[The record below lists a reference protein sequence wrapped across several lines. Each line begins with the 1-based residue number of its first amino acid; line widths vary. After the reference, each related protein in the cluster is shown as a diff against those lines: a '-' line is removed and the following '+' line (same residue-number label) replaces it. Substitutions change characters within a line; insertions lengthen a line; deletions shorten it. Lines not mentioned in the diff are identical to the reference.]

1 MGHKKRT
8 VAPRSKPL
16 SSTAVV
22 DEDGSPPSVDVA
34 EQNLVATITNG
45 SLSRNDA
52 LVVIDSE
59 SNSSS
64 SSLAASYA
72 SIKLECERALTSL
85 RRGNHTKASRLMK
98 DLSSKYENSPY
109 SALIHRVQGTVYV
122 KVASIIDDPNMK
134 QRHLRNAI
142 ESAKKAVSLSPY
154 SIEFAHFYANL
165 LYEVAN
171 DGKEYEEVVQECERA
186 LAIENPIDPAKE
198 SLQEESQQKI
208 STPEARISHIHGELH
223 NLIQKSN
230 FASISSWMKNIGTG
244 EEKFRLIPIRRVSE
258 DPMELRL
265 VQGRRPNEIKK
276 ATKTPEER
284 RKEIEVRV
292 AAARLLQKKSET
304 VKSQNDGDKGLDSTA
319 GSGQRAGDRR
329 RSGNAKKNASST
341 ERRSWV
347 QSYWNSISLDVKKE
361 LLRVRISDLKAHFS
375 ISKDRFAIEVL
386 SDALPFAETHK
397 TWKFWR
403 CCRCYE
409 KFADSQSH
417 VHHVVHDH
425 MGALPPKMQSVIPQN
440 VDNEW
445 VEMLLNCSWRPLDVN
460 SAVKMF
466 DKQSRS
472 QDHGFLDESYV
483 RDDGEG
489 IKDGY
494 VEAFCHEDKW
504 DSFPRRKKVGD
515 RPNGDIVESR
525 KNKKT
530 SDIDFTGCDEDGGPK
545 NCLLSEGF
553 PLLDDPERAKLLERI
568 RAVFEALI
576 KNKYLA
582 STHLSKVMHFAVEE
596 LQGLPF
602 GSQLLNYK
610 IDQSPLCICFLGPEE
625 LKKVL
630 KYLQELSH
638 SCGLGRYPEKIGAVD
653 ETSNG
658 CHGFENLDKIVF
670 SEDSTCLLFDQHFLQ
685 RKLSPSSCA
694 DAVSND
700 RNAAVLSAYQYQDG
714 VFIDPDAMLSWL
726 FTGPSSVEALASWR
740 LAREEKSQQGMEI
753 LRLLEKE
760 YYDLQG
766 LCERKCEHL
775 SYEEALQVVE
785 DLCLEE
791 GKKREHE
798 TEFVRQSYDSV
809 LRKRRELIES
819 DNDTTIISNRFEL
832 EAISNVLKEA
842 ESLNVNQ
849 FGFDETYGG
858 GTSQF
863 CDLESGEE
871 DDWRLKDYLHQVDS
885 SVEVAIQRQKEHVS
899 IELSKTD
906 ARIMRVVTGMQRLES
921 KLEPASAQDC
931 RRIVVPLLKSFLR
944 AHLEDLAEKD
954 ATEKS
959 DAAREAFLAEL
970 ALDSEK
976 SSSGGNGKSK
986 HAHEKTKDKKKNREY
1001 RKAKDSKP
1009 NSGNE
1014 FHVLHHETVDHV
1026 LFPLVH
1032 DGDDQE
1038 SEVPQTDNSLDLQE
1052 EEYKRMIE
1060 LEAEERKLEETLEY
1074 QRRIENEAKQ
1084 KHLAEQHKRTA
1095 RTIQG
1100 KTDAVMNPDT
1110 YLKCCDIDQKINEQ
1124 WKSTEKNNVPLN
1136 SSEGL
1141 SKNFPERMAQRDGL
1155 SNKGTPEDGI
1165 LISDKRSGRKSRRQ
1179 KDSSKFNEGNY
1190 QSGSSE
1196 RENTEVSE
1204 SKALHSSHETNG
1216 TRDSGMK
1223 TLRQLHVEE
1232 DDEERFQADLK
1243 RAVRQSLDAFHAQQK
1258 FPLLASSGAQR
1269 MISKTGDLGNETSLG
1284 NAKEMDVYGTGLKN
1298 EVGEYNCFLNVI
1310 IQSLWH
1316 LRQFR
1321 DEFLR
1326 RSASEHDHV
1335 GDPCVVCALYDIFT
1349 SLNMASTEM
1358 QREAIAP
1365 TSLRIALSNLY
1376 PESNFFQEAQMNDAS
1391 EVLGVIFD
1399 CLHRSF
1405 TSSLGVSDA
1414 ESADSSCMG
1423 SWDCSSNA
1431 CTVHSLFGMDIFER
1445 MNCYNCGLESRHLKY
1460 TSFFHNINAS
1470 ALRTMKIMC
1479 PESSFDELLN
1489 VVEMN
1494 HQLACDPE
1502 VGGCEKL
1509 NYIHHILSAPPRVF
1523 TTVLGWQ
1530 NTCEDVDD
1538 IKATLS
1544 ALSTEVDISVLY
1556 RGLDP
1561 KNKRCLV
1568 SVVCYYGQHYHCFAY
1583 SRDRGQWM
1591 MYDDKTVKVIGSWDD
1606 VLVMCARG
1614 HLQPQVLFFEAVN

>member
-16 SSTAVV
+16 TSPAASAVS
-22 DEDGSPPSVDVA
+22 EDGSPPSLDA
-34 EQNLVATITNG
+34 EQNLVSTITNG
-45 SLSRNDA
+45 SLSKNDA
-52 LVVIDSE
+52 LAAIDFE
-59 SNSSS
+59 SNRSSS
-64 SSLAASYA
+64 SSSASYA
-72 SIKLECERALTSL
+72 SIRLECERALTSL
-85 RRGNHTKASRLMK
+85 RRGNHTKALRLMK
-98 DLSSKYENSPY
+98 DLSSKYENSPH
-109 SALIHRVQGTVYV
+109 SALIHRVQGTVCV
-122 KVASIIDDPNMK
+122 KVASIFDDPNTK

-142 ESAKKAVSLSPY
+142 ESARKAVSLSPY

-165 LYEVAN
+165 LYEAAN

-244 EEKFRLIPIRRVSE
+244 EEKFRLIPIRRMSE

-276 ATKTPEER
+276 AAKTPEER

-292 AAARLLQKKSET
+292 AAARLLQQKSET

-319 GSGQRAGDRR
+319 GSGQRTGDRR

-361 LLRVRISDLKAHFS
+361 LLRIRISDLKAHFC

-397 TWKFWR
+397 TWKLGDV
-403 CCRCYE
+403 
-409 KFADSQSH
+409 A
-417 VHHVVHDH
+417 
-425 MGALPPKMQSVIPQN
+425 ALPPKMQSVLPQN

-445 VEMLLNCSWRPLDVN
+445 AEMLLTCSWKPLDVN
-460 SAVKMF
+460 SAVKML

-472 QDHGFLDESYV
+472 QDHGFIDESYE

-489 IKDGY
+489 TKGGHM
-494 VEAFCHEDKW
+494 EAFCHEEEW
-504 DSFPRRKKVGD
+504 GLSPRRKKVED
-515 RPNGDIVESR
+515 RPNGDMGESR
-525 KNKKT
+525 KNDKI
-530 SDIDFTGCDEDGGPK
+530 SDIDFMDCDEDGGPK
-545 NCLLSEGF
+545 ICLLPEGL
-553 PLLDDPERAKLLERI
+553 PLSDDPERAKLLERI
-568 RAVFEALI
+568 GVVFEALI

-596 LQGLPF
+596 LRGLPF
-602 GSQLLNYK
+602 GSHLLNYN
-610 IDQSPLCICFLGPEE
+610 IDQSPLCICFLSPEE

-653 ETSNG
+653 EANNG
-658 CHGFENLDKIVF
+658 CHGFDNLEEIVF

-685 RKLSPSSCA
+685 RNLSSSSCA

-700 RNAAVLSAYQYQDG
+700 RNAAILSGNQYQDG
-714 VFIDPDAMLSWL
+714 VLVDLDALLSWL
-726 FTGPSSVEALASWR
+726 FTGPSSVEALASWTR
-740 LAREEKSQQGMEI
+740 AREDKGQRGMEI

-791 GKKREHE
+791 GKKRERE

-809 LRKRRELIES
+809 LRKQRELIES

-849 FGFDETYGG
+849 FGFDETYNG

-885 SVEVAIQRQKEHVS
+885 SVGVAIQRQKEHVS

-906 ARIMRVVTGMQRLES
+906 ARIMRVVTGMQHLES
-921 KLEPASAQDC
+921 KLEPTSAQDY
-931 RRIVVPLLKSFLR
+931 RQILVPLLKSFLR

-954 ATEKS
+954 ATQKS

-970 ALDSEK
+970 ARDSEK
-976 SSSGGNGKSK
+976 SSGGGNEKSK

-1001 RKAKDSKP
+1001 RKSKDSKP

-1014 FHVLHHETVDHV
+1014 VHVLHYETVEHV
-1026 LFPLVH
+1026 SFPLAH
-1032 DGDDQE
+1032 EGDDQE

-1052 EEYKRMIE
+1052 EYRRMIE

-1095 RTIQG
+1095 RTTQEN
-1100 KTDAVMNPDT
+1100 TDTVMNPGT
-1110 YLKCCDIDQKINEQ
+1110 YLNCCDIDQKINEQ
-1124 WKSTEKNNVPLN
+1124 WKSTEKNNVLLN

-1141 SKNFPERMAQRDGL
+1141 SKNFPGKMGQRDGL

-1165 LISDKRSGRKSRRQ
+1165 LISDKRSGRKGRRH
-1179 KDSSKFNEGNY
+1179 KDSSKSSEGNY

-1196 RENTEVSE
+1196 RENTEVGE
-1204 SKALHSSHETNG
+1204 SKALHSSHENNG
-1216 TRDSGMK
+1216 TRDGGTK

-1258 FPLLASSGAQR
+1258 FPLMGSSVAQT
-1269 MISKTGDLGNETSLG
+1269 MISKTGDLGNEISLE
-1284 NAKEMDVYGTGLKN
+1284 NIKDMDIYGTGLKN

-1326 RSASEHDHV
+1326 RAASEHDHV

-1349 SLNMASTEM
+1349 ALNVASTET

-1405 TSSLGVSDA
+1405 TSTLGVSDA

-1423 SWDCSSNA
+1423 SWDCSSSA

-1460 TSFFHNINAS
+1460 TSFFHNINAG

-1489 VVEMN
+1489 LVEMN

-1509 NYIHHILSAPPRVF
+1509 NYIHHILSAPPHVF

-1530 NTCEDVDD
+1530 TTCEDVDD

-1544 ALSTEVDISVLY
+1544 ALSTEVDVGVLY

-1561 KNKRCLV
+1561 KNKHYLV

-1583 SRDRGQWM
+1583 SHDRGQWM

-1606 VLVMCARG
+1606 VLVMCERG